1 MKLPRRR
8 FLQLAGA
15 AGAFHALPRRAAAQA
30 WPNRPLRWVVGYP
43 AGGSTDLAVR
53 IMGQWLSE
61 RLGQPVIVENRP
73 GAGTNLATQAVVNAP
88 PDGYTLLLAVATNAI
103 NASLYDSLPFNFL
116 RDIAPVA
123 GVAEFPLV
131 IEVAAAVPAKNLAE
145 FTAYAK
151 ANPGKINIAS
161 FGTGTISH
169 LAIEMFKAAAG
180 VDMVH
185 VPYRGGAVMVT
196 DMLGGRIQA
205 GVDALP
211 NSLPHIQRGTLRA
224 LALTNA
230 ARSPVLPDVPTVG
243 ETIPGFEVTT
253 WSGIGVPRG
262 TPAEII
268 ERLNRENNAGLA
280 DPAIKARLA
289 EVGAT
294 PIVMTPAAFRA
305 MVAADTEKWARIV
318 KLSGVKPE

>member
-1 MKLPRRR
+1 MTLPRRR
-8 FLQLAGA
+8 FLQIAAVAAPLSLA
-15 AGAFHALPRRAAAQA
+15 RRARAQA

-61 RLGQPVIVENRP
+61 RLGQAVIVENRP

-103 NASLYDSLPFNFL
+103 NATLYDSLPFNFL
-116 RDIAPVA
+116 RDVAPVA

-131 IEVAAAVPAKNLAE
+131 LEAAAAVPVKNLAE
-145 FTAYAK
+145 FVAYAK
-151 ANPGKINIAS
+151 ANPGRINIAS

-169 LAIEMFKAAAG
+169 LAIELFKSAAG
-180 VDMVH
+180 LDMVH
-185 VPYRGGAVMVT
+185 VPYRGGAPMVT
-196 DMLGGRIQA
+196 DMIGGRIEA

-224 LALTNA
+224 LAMANA
-230 ARSPVLPDVPTVG
+230 TRSAVLPDVPTIG
-243 ETIPGFEVTT
+243 EMLPGFEVTT

-262 TPAEII
+262 TPTEII

-294 PIVMTPAAFRA
+294 PIVMTPAAFGA
-305 MVAADTEKWARIV
+305 MVAADTEKWARII
-318 KLSGVKPE
+318 KASGMKPE